1 MSWEELVDGAEY
13 VHKTALPQMDDIVA
27 RAIAAGAKP
36 PLEYIGTGM
45 TAVVFCVNGVA
56 YKVARRE
63 RTRELR
69 TLGTEAEWLETAK
82 TVPWVKDHVAQIHHF
97 DSENDV
103 IVRECPMSAPD
114 RTPYRY
120 GESKLWD
127 LHYEEIG
134 KRMLPYGWS
143 PPEFKPDSYVITDR
157 GPVLVDASFAWRVG
171 QRLLNHA
178 NDLIQGRIEPSPM
191 ERPGIVAR
199 DIRNEIGQTLTQD
212 EAQNALTKLAELEA
226 AGNRWSVGTMKMNEK
241 PAHDRPLAVRGLKSY
256 RYRGDF
262 GWVMIGARDNA
273 DALREAERSIDGK
286 ASLDRLQAWNG
297 TEYVNVKHQMHDGPS
312 IDKKRIAIDLTKSQ
326 QAEARAAITAAR
338 HEASAARSA
347 CSLARRTAIET
358 CAGAKSLRIKRD
370 ALVKLAHEYRMIRR
384 AEIARTRKSP
394 SQRPGIAKS
403 ESDDEVKG
411 NIPPELL
418 PTWERMK
425 RAIKGSPHKSRTETF
440 LEWVEAHPSE
450 IVFVEPSD
458 DDYERSFANRRVGEG
473 DARTFMGEAVPGESQ
488 IIDYFI
494 FETDDADIG
503 LFSRADTGE
512 VADHFRI
519 EPVIA
524 FRMLDKL
531 AKKKLLL
538 KTRDLIKA
546 PTGKKAVG
554 YQLWEYYW
562 KPGDLER
569 YDEHNDLRDRN
580 VTSEIHELNVPAG
593 KKYEYLAKLRPIT
606 IFTVPKGF
614 SGQRRSKD
622 PKRFPHG
629 VVIYDKPLSRADIE
643 SFELAPL
650 DPHDPINLR
659 KISNLIV
666 HEVMMKFSE
675 KEYYVMPTNFG
686 TMGLTISSRPGVE
699 YQVTYFDKKM
709 QPTGHEEF
717 NDFGEAAL
725 FMGVPNEV
733 YEDIVKR
740 AIPDA

>member
-13 VHKTALPQMDDIVA
+13 VHKSALPQMDDIVA

-56 YKVARRE
+56 YKVARGE
-63 RTRELR
+63 NFLED
-69 TLGTEAEWLETAK
+69 EAEWLDTAK
-82 TVPWVKDHVAQIHHF
+82 TVPWVKDHVAKIHHF
-97 DSENDV
+97 DTRNFV
-103 IVRECPMSAPD
+103 IVRECPMPGPD
-114 RTPYRY
+114 MTPYRY
-120 GESKLWD
+120 GDGKLFD
-127 LHYEEIG
+127 LHQEIR
-134 KRMLPYGWS
+134 KRMIPHGWTA
-143 PPEFKPDSYVITDR
+143 PEFKLDSYVITAR
-157 GPVLVDASFAWRVG
+157 GPVLVDASMPARVG
-171 QRLLNHA
+171 KRFLRYVQDLLEGLRESDGHEWPGSVASVIRTEIIDGRLT
-178 NDLIQGRIEPSPM
+178 QGEAQ
-191 ERPGIVAR
+191 E
-199 DIRNEIGQTLTQD
+199 TLTR
-212 EAQNALTKLAELEA
+212 LAELEA

-326 QAEARAAITAAR
+326 QAEARAAIAAAR

-494 FETDDADIG
+494 FESDDADIG

-524 FRMLDKL
+524 FRILDKL
-531 AKKKLLL
+531 AKKKLLE
-538 KTRDLIKA
+538 KSRDVLKA
-546 PTGKKAVG
+546 PIGKKSVG

-629 VVIYDKPLSRADIE
+629 VVIYDKPLSRADVE